1 MYERSDPT
9 IRGLY
14 VAPWAC
20 AAVLLGLGA
29 PARAD
34 DLADLKARK
43 QLQWGGDQEGGGPYI
58 YPREDKPDEVTGFEV
73 DMAAKLATYL
83 GVESVFIQSQWD
95 RLPDMLRTHKV
106 DVVLNGFELSAARTA
121 VMDATMPYFV
131 YGLQLLCHKDDARC
145 AAWDDLKLPRDGNKP
160 RIGVLTGSA
169 AEDTA
174 RAFCGE
180 ACEVIT
186 YDGGT
191 DTMREV
197 ETGKLDACVQDTP
210 IWRFYATRFPA
221 LKAVAAPVGKGYYV
235 MFVRKGEAKFVQAL
249 NEAIVMMLKNGDLER
264 MYRKYGIWDDLQG
277 ELAGIVANARFFGLE
292 NAWAAV
298 EAAAPAPAARTDAAA
313 TAGAAAGTPTD
324 AALLGGAATATTG
337 PPPSGA
343 ASSTPPAMPASTM
356 PTQAEVVVGGK
367 IGGWEVVR
375 KYGAILTQSAGM
387 TVVLAALSFPL
398 AILLGMLVAVG
409 RLYGPLWLRP
419 ILTIYVEFL
428 RGTPVMLQLY
438 FIFFFLPEIGIAVPA
453 FWTGVLGLAINY
465 SAYESEIYRAG
476 LQAIPPG
483 QMEAALSLG
492 MSRATALRHIIVPQA
507 FRIVIPP
514 VVNDFI
520 ALFKDTSVCSVVT
533 IVELTK
539 RFSVLSMSTQATVE
553 LMVITAVLY
562 LLMSYPM
569 SVVARHIEKKLGVA
583 TFA

>member
-1 MYERSDPT
+1 MTGVYRS
-9 IRGLY
+9 
-14 VAPWAC
+14 
-20 AAVLLGLGA
+20 A
-29 PARAD
+29 PAFAD
-34 DLADLKARK
+34 DLADIKAHK
-43 QLQWGGDQEGGGPYI
+43 ELQWGGDQEGGGPYI
-58 YPREDKPDEVTGFEV
+58 YPRDDKPEEVTGFEV

-83 GVESVFIQSQWD
+83 GVAPAFIQSQWD
-95 RLPDMLRTHKV
+95 RLPDMLRTRKV
-106 DVVLNGFELSAARTA
+106 DVVLNGYELSAARTA

-131 YGLQLLCHKDDARC
+131 YGLQLLCHKDDTRC
-145 AAWDDLKLPRDGNKP
+145 TSWADLKVARDGQKP
-160 RIGVLTGSA
+160 RVGVLTGSA

-197 ETGKLDACVQDTP
+197 ETGKLEACVQDTP
-210 IWRFYATRFPA
+210 IWRFYASRFPA

-235 MFVRKGEAKFVQAL
+235 MFVRKGETKLVQAL

-264 MYRKYGIWDDLQG
+264 IYRKYGIWDDLQG
-277 ELAGIVANARFFGLE
+277 ELAGIAATARFFGLE

-298 EAAAPAPAARTDAAA
+298 EAAATVPARDAEAQPAGAGTATDAAA
-313 TAGAAAGTPTD
+313 ADPGAESPTAT
-324 AALLGGAATATTG
+324 AALATA
-337 PPPSGA
+337 PA
-343 ASSTPPAMPASTM
+343 APPAANPM

-375 KYGAILTQSAGM
+375 RYGAILTQSAGM
-387 TVVLAALSFPL
+387 TVLLAALSFPL
-398 AILLGMLVAVG
+398 AILLGMLIAVG
-409 RLYGPLWLRP
+409 RLYGPLWIRP

-438 FIFFFLPEIGIAVPA
+438 FIFFFLPEVGIVVPA

-492 MSRATALRHIIVPQA
+492 MSRPMALRHIIVPQA
-507 FRIVIPP
+507 FRLVIPP

-553 LMVITAVLY
+553 LMLITALLY
-562 LLMSYPM
+562 MLMSYPM
-569 SVVARHIEKKLGVA
+569 SVIARHIEKKLGVA